1 LANSLKAIKQSLAKA
16 KLCLNANC
24 AANQISIDHQ
34 LDLTMTNKTIKID
47 FKQTIITQATTL
59 ADRHALYVDQFV
71 TRAND
76 ELYAI
81 LAEVMALYE
90 QVQASPDQAKL
101 IKHIRQHLRDVHS
114 IKTQAN
120 TKTTALI
127 AKLVT
132 RASRKTAHVYSRVL
146 EVAIAAGVNSAD
158 LVDFIKLK
166 GGIDKVRLAV
176 CNAALTKQQQAQAKA
191 LQLALKQQLE
201 NKSKIGAVTF
211 QTSTTLPHACD
222 VEFTHVLCQFNTKT
236 GQHEII
242 SIMYPSSTL
251 ETMAMDQYLLMLSVA
266 TTSDHDQNFYALC
279 KENGL
284 NMDLMHRWMRVN
296 EIASAGH
303 ARLELQQ
310 LKSTLPREADQRKA
324 A

>member
-1 LANSLKAIKQSLAKA
+1 
-16 KLCLNANC
+16 
-24 AANQISIDHQ
+24 
-34 LDLTMTNKTIKID
+34 
-47 FKQTIITQATTL
+47 L

-101 IKHIRQHLRDVHS
+101 IKHIRQHLRDSHS

-120 TKTTALI
+120 TKTTALV

-158 LVDFIKLK
+158 LVNFIKLK

-176 CNAALTKQQQAQAKA
+176 GNSALTKQQQTQAKA
-191 LQLALKQQLE
+191 LQLTLRSQLQR
-201 NKSKIGAVTF
+201 NKMVGSVEFSAG
-211 QTSTTLPHACD
+211 STIPHACD
-222 VEFTHVLCQFNTKT
+222 VKFTHVLCQFNTKT
-236 GQHEII
+236 GQHEVV
-242 SIMYPSSTL
+242 SVMYPNSTL

-266 TTSDHDQNFYALC
+266 ATSDHDQNQDFYAMC

-284 NMDLMHRWMRVN
+284 DMDLVHRWMRAN
-296 EIASAGH
+296 SIASAAD

-310 LKSTLPREADQRKA
+310 LKNALPRVADPRKA